1 MHLDHTGA
9 LAHSVRPRASRAV
22 GWILALL
29 LSGCTSG
36 SRPALQ
42 DDALFAELGGLQGV
56 TAIVDGLLFAISED
70 PRIAHHFA
78 ESNILRLREKLIEQ
92 LCAEAGG
99 PCAYTGDSMQQSHAG
114 RGYTQADF
122 NALVECL
129 QQAMREQGVPFAAQN
144 RLLARLAPMQRDI
157 LYR

>member
-1 MHLDHTGA
+1 MCVEHPVA
-9 LAHSVRPRASRAV
+9 LAFNLRRPAAKAV
-22 GWILALL
+22 AWLL
-29 LSGCTSG
+29 VIALSGCASG
-36 SRPALQ
+36 SRPAGQ
-42 DDALFAELGGLQGV
+42 GDALFAELGGLQGV

-99 PCAYTGDSMQQSHAG
+99 PCVYTGDSMQQSHAG

-129 QQAMREQGVPFAAQN
+129 QQSMQEQGVPFTAQN